1 MIAPVVVSM
10 TKYLFAHYR
19 LQMYAYLNNS
29 LRSGMLKRIVGF
41 SFTNRTIN
49 REVCTFKG
57 VNYWRMDRL
66 NFWADVSVTL
76 LLSTAEGKREWCGYL
91 CFWFSAEQLGPL
103 TGTIEEL
110 TSVKD
115 GPERSGMTLLSPFLI
130 PYFTAAKIDMEAEN
144 IWAACIPGALDH
156 PELRKAEMLA
166 GAMGLSILHL
176 PLHKNEEVDS
186 ILFLVDDQIEI
197 VEKGKQPE
205 IREILANTIVIN
217 TSNIKK
223 EYSDFNILHECIH
236 YYEHYLFFRLQEMHH
251 NDIQSMETQE
261 IERPEDGEKT
271 SNPAYWMEKQADRG
285 AYGLLMPITFMR
297 GLLAEKC
304 RMLKPY
310 AHEGEKYEQL
320 GLAIAE
326 ELSLPHF
333 RVRARMIPMGHVHAK
348 GALNYVDR
356 HRIRPYS
363 FDEASLRKDEHTF
376 NISRITAGGLYE
388 KNADFRELLDSG
400 KYVYANG
407 HIVRND
413 PRFAEQT
420 PYGYVLTPLA
430 LQRIDLCCLRFI
442 RIYEQKNVSRY
453 IFGRMNYD
461 PDYVKRTLFYLED
474 LINEFFEITRFN
486 LSGIALE
493 YSIVNLSLMLEQ
505 LSYEFQP
512 MLAQKHLNCVL
523 NVQPDMII
531 KCDSDKLQR
540 VFDNLL
546 RNAVNYSYENQDITI
561 TASRTQSPNNKIK
574 IIFENK
580 GIDIPK
586 EKLERIFEQFYRL
599 DSSRATKTGGAGLG
613 LAIAKEIVELHKGSI
628 AASCTD
634 GVIRFEVLLPV

>member
-1 MIAPVVVSM
+1 MRVCLKECKDAELVRSSVPIARENDIYENTQPEVENCSNGIAPQPNTAVDGSQKMIAPVVVSM

-29 LRSGMLKRIVGF
+29 LRSGMLERIVGF
-41 SFTNRTIN
+41 SFTNRTIK

-57 VNYWRMDRL
+57 VNYWRLDRL

-76 LLSTAEGKREWCGYL
+76 LFSTAEGKREWHGYL
-91 CFWFSAEQLGPL
+91 CFWFSAEQPGPL

-176 PLHKNEEVDS
+176 PLHKHEEVDS

-197 VEKGKQPE
+197 AEKGKQPE
-205 IREILANTIVIN
+205 IREIPANTIVIN

-251 NDIQSMETQE
+251 NDIQRMETQE

-271 SNPAYWMEKQADRG
+271 SNPVYWMEKQADRG
-285 AYGLLMPITFMR
+285 AYGLMMPLTFMR

-304 RMLKPY
+304 RMLTPY

-333 RVRARMIPMGHVHAK
+333 RVRARMIQMGHVHAK

-363 FDEASLRKDEHTF
+363 FDEASSARMSIPS
-376 NISRITAGGLYE
+376 ISAGSQ
-388 KNADFRELLDSG
+388 RE
-400 KYVYANG
+400 V
-407 HIVRND
+407 
-413 PRFAEQT
+413 
-420 PYGYVLTPLA
+420 
-430 LQRIDLCCLRFI
+430 C
-442 RIYEQKNVSRY
+442 
-453 IFGRMNYD
+453 M
-461 PDYVKRTLFYLED
+461 KRTR
-474 LINEFFEITRFN
+474 I
-486 LSGIALE
+486 SGNCWTVE
-493 YSIVNLSLMLEQ
+493 NMSM
-505 LSYEFQP
+505 P
-512 MLAQKHLNCVL
+512 MGILCAT
-523 NVQPDMII
+523 IRG
-531 KCDSDKLQR
+531 LQ
-540 VFDNLL
+540 N
-546 RNAVNYSYENQDITI
+546 
-561 TASRTQSPNNKIK
+561 
-574 IIFENK
+574 
-580 GIDIPK
+580 
-586 EKLERIFEQFYRL
+586 RL
-599 DSSRATKTGGAGLG
+599 PMAMY
-613 LAIAKEIVELHKGSI
+613 
-628 AASCTD
+628 
-634 GVIRFEVLLPV
+634 